1 MWDAASHRS
10 SRLKRLCNKQSAL
23 LVPHPNRPE
32 AESRMGASDDP
43 NLLTNKED
51 IPILLMPALPLKKC
65 VAVKTKKE
73 KTIKRQ
79 DECVRGLIIL

>member
-43 NLLTNKED
+43 NLLTNKD
-51 IPILLMPALPLKKC
+51 SHSSDAR
-65 VAVKTKKE
+65 VASSKMRRSE
-73 KTIKRQ
+73 N
-79 DECVRGLIIL
+79 